1 MTSVQGETAAGEQD
15 FARHWQALR
24 ADGDIQFAP
33 LAQPKAPEPPGWLE
47 ALFRF
52 LGRLLKPVGDAL
64 AALGEL
70 LGMTGPALAWILGA
84 LVAALIAWLL
94 IRMILDSRLTL
105 RRKTDDGEAAGW
117 TPDHAHA
124 QALLEDADALAAQGR
139 FDEATHLLLRRSVQQ
154 IATARPGL
162 LEPSSTAREIAV
174 LPALPAPARSA
185 FTIIADRVERSLFA
199 LRSLSAEDW
208 HAARAAYADFA
219 LVGPGRT

>member
-1 MTSVQGETAAGEQD
+1 MTTVQGETAASDPD

-33 LAQPKAPEPPGWLE
+33 LDRPKAPEPPGWLE
-47 ALFRF
+47 DLFRL
-52 LGRLLKPVGDAL
+52 LGRLLEPVGDAI
-64 AALGEL
+64 AALGRL
-70 LGMTGPALAWILGA
+70 LGLTGTALAWILGG
-84 LVAALIAWLL
+84 LVAALLAWLV
-94 IRMILDSRLTL
+94 IRMVADSRLSL
-105 RRKTDDGEAAGW
+105 RKKAQGGDAEDWSPGAAQ
-117 TPDHAHA
+117 A

-154 IATARPGL
+154 IADARPGL
-162 LEPSSTAREIAV
+162 LEPSSTAREISA

-185 FTIIADRVERSLFA
+185 FAVMAERVERSLFA

-219 LVGPGRT
+219 LLGPGRA